1 MAFKTPEE
9 LIQFVEDDLLWFDV
23 NSTIFVGNNN
33 LSFSAM
39 RVPEEMVSFEGN
51 KIIIATGKK
60 DEEGKEVTA
69 SFESDNPDFKV
80 VKGSIVWI
88 IMDKKE
94 IHLEVFDPGTEKE
107 EMDYSLLYNFLSNH
121 KINTKGKLLKILKD
135 GYQIYKDDVGVYDEY
150 ELHRDYMINELG
162 DML

>member
-80 VKGSIVWI
+80 V
-88 IMDKKE
+88 
-94 IHLEVFDPGTEKE
+94 LEAK
-107 EMDYSLLYNFLSNH
+107 
-121 KINTKGKLLKILKD
+121 
-135 GYQIYKDDVGVYDEY
+135 
-150 ELHRDYMINELG
+150 
-162 DML
+162 